1 MNTKPRELAR
11 LFAAGLKERRLALG
25 LRQGDLAGL
34 ARISVHS
41 LSNIESGRANPSLEV
56 LESLLDCLGL
66 AVRLVPRESEVPG
79 SGPDSKKQPL

>member
-1 MNTKPRELAR
+1 MNAKPRELAR
-11 LFAAGLKERRLALG
+11 LLAAGLKQRRLALG

-34 ARISVHS
+34 AGISVHS

-66 AVRLVPRESEVPG
+66 AVRLVPREGELPG
-79 SGPDSKKQPL
+79 SGPDSEELPL